1 MAKKNYSKAE
11 RLSFK
16 KGMQAQYN
24 KEHPLLRYVGYIFYQ
39 SYNED
44 GSKSGNG
51 YSGKKWGFK
60 TKKEAMEFAKSSN
73 DVLKHSNA
81 RVLASVKAKKVNT
94 YRSEDSTTQVAKWE
108 KVKPFRE

>member
-16 KGMQAQYN
+16 RGMQAQYN
-24 KEHPLLRYVGYIFYQ
+24 KEHPLLKYVGYVFYQ

-44 GSKSGNG
+44 GTKFGNG
-51 YSGKKWGFK
+51 YKGKKFGFK
-60 TKKEAMEFAKSSN
+60 TKKEAMEYVKSSN
-73 DVLKHSNA
+73 DVFKHENA
-81 RVLASVKAKKVNT
+81 RVLAAVKAKKVNT
-94 YRSEDSTTQVAKWE
+94 HNSADSVTQVAKWE